1 MISANLD
8 LNQLIVTLI
17 GSIAALL
24 SGLGG
29 LGGL

>member
-17 GSIAALL
+17 ASLSALL
-24 SGLGG
+24 NGLGG